1 MARPFLFTLQCLLTA
16 GLSILALPGQSQL
29 CLQPLHTAE
38 ITTGI
43 WAEEVTW
50 EVWTL
55 DGILVAGPFGPYE
68 DGITYSHELC
78 LEPGC
83 YNVLMMDSLGD
94 GWQGAELAIFDA
106 SGALVESYSMEAALG
121 SSVAALGIGGNCG
134 CTQPGTVGYDPSASW
149 DDGSCFSC
157 EVDHVAARCVLSTG
171 IWAEELQVTFVDDQ
185 NNMAFTGEDLWGP
198 MPWSNNTVYTW
209 EGCLTSECLEAQLID
224 TYGDGWQ
231 GGMMNIQTWS
241 TELGWSNIASGSVP
255 LNAFEGSV
263 HVPLDP
269 SCPIPGCTLP
279 EASNFNPQATLDDG
293 SCVRQ
298 ADNVSLYAS
307 WSLDDLAT
315 NSLGGRY
322 NDVEGLE
329 VNGREYAIVGS
340 TEGTHIIDVTDS
352 ASAEELHFLPGAD
365 GGSFVTHRDYH
376 IHETVLYAVCDQGAS
391 TLQIWDLDNLPAPPE
406 VLYDDDEFVER
417 AHNVFVDDATLT
429 LYLASSKS
437 AALNTPLLAL
447 DVTDPT
453 QPTLVADLST
463 WIGGCHDLYAWD
475 DTVWVNGSGVVRVL
489 DMNPTPHLIGS
500 LDDYPFQGGNHSGWW
515 VAEKDVYV
523 FADETHGSPLKV
535 VDASDV
541 TDLQVLS
548 LLSSETADNAIA
560 HNLMMRDDLV
570 FVSYY
575 HDGLQVFDVSDPAA
589 PNKVA
594 WYDTYLPD
602 HHNGFAGAWGVHSAL
617 PSGRVLISDVQSGL
631 FVLTLKPDSLTLCPG
646 DAVGGLGDVIVD
658 GPGRWVGQASESGWS
673 GADILWIEAL
683 EALDCPSCTGDF
695 DGDDN
700 LGVSD
705 LQVLLAD
712 LGCQTNCIA
721 DLDDD
726 GTVGVS
732 DMLVWLSEFGQPCP
746 NFD

>member
-1 MARPFLFTLQCLLTA
+1 
-16 GLSILALPGQSQL
+16 
-29 CLQPLHTAE
+29 
-38 ITTGI
+38 
-43 WAEEVTW
+43 
-50 EVWTL
+50 
-55 DGILVAGPFGPYE
+55 
-68 DGITYSHELC
+68 
-78 LEPGC
+78 
-83 YNVLMMDSLGD
+83 MD
-94 GWQGAELAIFDA
+94 
-106 SGALVESYSMEAALG
+106 
-121 SSVAALGIGGNCG
+121 
-134 CTQPGTVGYDPSASW
+134 
-149 DDGSCFSC
+149 
-157 EVDHVAARCVLSTG
+157 
-171 IWAEELQVTFVDDQ
+171 
-185 NNMAFTGEDLWGP
+185 
-198 MPWSNNTVYTW
+198 
-209 EGCLTSECLEAQLID
+209 
-224 TYGDGWQ
+224 
-231 GGMMNIQTWS
+231 IQTWS
-241 TELGWSNIASGSVP
+241 TELGWSSVASGSVP
-255 LNAFEGSV
+255 LNEFEATV

-269 SCPIPGCTLP
+269 SCPIPGCVLS
-279 EASNFNPQATLDDG
+279 EAFNFNPQATLDDG

-298 ADNVSLYAS
+298 SDNVSLFAT

-315 NSLGGRY
+315 NGLGGRY

-329 VNGREYAIVGS
+329 VGGREYAIVGS
-340 TEGTHIIDVTDS
+340 TEGTHIVDVTDS
-352 ASAEELHFLPGAD
+352 ASAVEVHFLPGAD
-365 GGSFVTHRDYH
+365 GGNFVTHRDYH
-376 IHETVLYAVCDQGAS
+376 IHETVLYAVCDQGSS
-391 TLQIWDLDNLPAPPE
+391 TLQIWDLASLPGAPV

-447 DVTDPT
+447 DVNDPT
-453 QPTLVADLST
+453 QPTLVADLSP

-515 VAEKDVYV
+515 VPEKDVYV

-548 LLSSETADNAIA
+548 LLSSETADNAIP

-575 HDGLQVFDVSDPAA
+575 HDGLQVFDVRDPAN
-589 PNKVA
+589 PQKVA

-631 FVLTLKPDSLTLCPG
+631 FVLTLEPDSVLLCPG
-646 DAVGGLGDVIVD
+646 DAVVLGDVIVD
-658 GPGRWVGQASESGWS
+658 QPGRWVAPSAQATWSGEDILWVEASES
-673 GADILWIEAL
+673 
-683 EALDCPSCTGDF
+683 LDCPACLGDF
-695 DGDDN
+695 DGNGN

-712 LGCQTNCIA
+712 LGCQTSCTA
-721 DLDDD
+721 DLNND

-732 DMLVWLSEFGQPCP
+732 DLLIWLTGFGSTCP

>member
-1 MARPFLFTLQCLLTA
+1 MARTFFLDPRGLLTSTSVLL
-16 GLSILALPGQSQL
+16 GLLGQAQL
-29 CLQPLHTAE
+29 CMQPLHTAE

-55 DGILVAGPFGPYE
+55 DGTLAAGPFGPYE
-68 DGITYSHELC
+68 DGTTFTHELC

-83 YNVLMMDSLGD
+83 YNVLMMDGAGD
-94 GWQGAELAIFDA
+94 GWQGAELRIFDSA
-106 SGALVESYSMEAALG
+106 GTLVDSYSMEAAL
-121 SSVAALGIGGNCG
+121 STSTATLGIGGDCG
-134 CTQPGTVGYDPSASW
+134 CTQPGSVGFNPSASW
-149 DDGSCFSC
+149 EDGSCISC
-157 EVDHVAARCVLSTG
+157 EAGQVAANCMLTTG

-185 NNMAFTGEDLWGP
+185 NNVAFTGEDLWGP
-198 MPWSNNTVYTW
+198 MPWSDNTVYVW
-209 EGCLTSECLEAQLID
+209 EGCLTSECLQAQLID
-224 TYGDGWQ
+224 SYGDGWQ
-231 GGMMNIQTWS
+231 GGVMNIETWS
-241 TELGWSNIASGSVP
+241 LELGWSSIASGSVP
-255 LNAFEGSV
+255 LNEFEATIS
-263 HVPLDP
+263 VPLGP
-269 SCPIPGCTLP
+269 SCPVSGCILP
-279 EASNFNPQATLDDG
+279 EAMNFNPLANVDDG

-298 ADNVSLYAS
+298 SDNVSLFAS

-315 NSLGGRY
+315 NGLGGRY

-352 ASAEELHFLPGAD
+352 ASAMEIHFLPGAD

-376 IHETVLYAVCDQGAS
+376 VLETVLYAVCDQGAS
-391 TLQIWDLDNLPAPPE
+391 TLQIWDLANLPDSPI

-437 AALNTPLLAL
+437 AGLITPLLAL
-447 DVTDPT
+447 DVNNPT

-463 WIGGCHDLYAWD
+463 WIDGCHDLFAWN

-515 VAEKDVYV
+515 DPEKDVYV

-535 VDASDV
+535 VNASDV

-548 LLSSETADNAIA
+548 LLSSETADNAIP

-575 HDGLQVFDVSDPAA
+575 HDGLQVFDLRDPAN
-589 PNKVA
+589 PHKVA

-602 HHNGFAGAWGVHSAL
+602 HHDGYAGAWGVHSAL

-631 FVLTLKPDSLTLCPG
+631 FVLNIEPDSMALCPG
-646 DAVGGLGDVIVD
+646 DAVAIGNLIVD
-658 GPGRWVGQASESGWS
+658 EPGRWVGQAFEGSWFGE
-673 GADILWIEAL
+673 DILWVEAS
-683 EALDCPSCTGDF
+683 EAPDCPACMGDF
-695 DGDDN
+695 DENGN

-712 LGCQTNCIA
+712 LGCQTTCTA
-721 DLDDD
+721 DLNDD
-726 GTVGVS
+726 GTVGVG
-732 DMLVWLSEFGQPCP
+732 DLLVWLTGFGSACP

>member
-1 MARPFLFTLQCLLTA
+1 MARLFLLAPRCLLSATS
-16 GLSILALPGQSQL
+16 LLLAFLGHAQL

-38 ITTGI
+38 ITTGT

-50 EVWTL
+50 EVTTL
-55 DGILVAGPFGPYE
+55 DGELAAGPFGPYE
-68 DGITYSHELC
+68 DGTTYTHELC

-83 YNVLMMDSLGD
+83 YNVLMMDSFGD
-94 GWQGAELAIFDA
+94 GWQGAELSIFDV
-106 SGALVESYSMEAALG
+106 SGTLVNSYSMEAAL
-121 SSVAALGIGGNCG
+121 SSATEALGIGGDCG
-134 CTQPGTVGYDPSASW
+134 CTQPGSVGYNPSASW
-149 DDGSCFSC
+149 DDGSCYSC
-157 EVDHVAARCVLSTG
+157 QEGEVGASCMLTTG
-171 IWAEELQVTFVDDQ
+171 IWAEELQVTFLDDQ
-185 NNMAFTGEDLWGP
+185 NNVAFTGEDLWGP
-198 MPWSNNTVYTW
+198 MPWSNNTVYAW
-209 EGCLTSECLEAQLID
+209 EGCLASECLQAQLVD

-231 GGMMNIQTWS
+231 GGVMDIQTWS
-241 TELGWSNIASGSVP
+241 TELGWSSVASGSVP
-255 LNAFEGSV
+255 LNEFEATV

-269 SCPIPGCTLP
+269 SCPIPGCVLS
-279 EASNFNPQATLDDG
+279 EAFNFNPQATLDDG

-298 ADNVSLYAS
+298 SDNVSLFAT

-315 NSLGGRY
+315 NGLGGRY

-329 VNGREYAIVGS
+329 VGGREYAIVGS
-340 TEGTHIIDVTDS
+340 TEGTHIVDVTDS
-352 ASAEELHFLPGAD
+352 ASAVEVHFLPGAD
-365 GGSFVTHRDYH
+365 GGNFVTHRDYH
-376 IHETVLYAVCDQGAS
+376 IHETVLYAVCDQGSS
-391 TLQIWDLDNLPAPPE
+391 TLQIWDLASLPGAPV

-447 DVTDPT
+447 DVNDPT
-453 QPTLVADLST
+453 QPTLVADLSP

-515 VAEKDVYV
+515 VPEKDVYV

-548 LLSSETADNAIA
+548 LLSSETADNAIP

-575 HDGLQVFDVSDPAA
+575 HDGLQVFDVRDPAN
-589 PNKVA
+589 PQKVA

-631 FVLTLKPDSLTLCPG
+631 FVLTLEPDSVLLCPG
-646 DAVGGLGDVIVD
+646 DAVVLGDVIVD
-658 GPGRWVGQASESGWS
+658 QPGRWVAPSAQATWSGEDILWVEASES
-673 GADILWIEAL
+673 
-683 EALDCPSCTGDF
+683 LDCPACLGDF
-695 DGDDN
+695 DGNGN

-712 LGCQTNCIA
+712 LGCQTSCTA
-721 DLDDD
+721 DLNND

-732 DMLVWLSEFGQPCP
+732 DLLIWLTGFGSTCP

>member
-1 MARPFLFTLQCLLTA
+1 M
-16 GLSILALPGQSQL
+16 
-29 CLQPLHTAE
+29 
-38 ITTGI
+38 TTGI

-50 EVWTL
+50 EIWTL
-55 DGILVAGPFGPYE
+55 DGTLAAGPFGPYQDE
-68 DGITYSHELC
+68 TTYTHELC
-78 LEPGC
+78 LEAGC
-83 YNVLMMDSLGD
+83 YEVLMMDSFGD
-94 GWQGAELAIFDA
+94 GWQGAELRIFDV
-106 SGALVESYSMEAALG
+106 SGSLVDTFGMEAAL
-121 SSVAALGIGGNCG
+121 SSSTAPLGIGGSCG
-134 CTQPGTVGYDPSASW
+134 CSEPESVGYDPAASW

-157 EVDHVAARCVLSTG
+157 PEGQVGASVVLTTG

-185 NNMAFTGEDLWGP
+185 NNVAFTGEDLWGP
-198 MPWSNNTVYTW
+198 MPWSNNTVYAW
-209 EGCLTSECLEAQLID
+209 EGCLTSECLVAQLVD
-224 TYGDGWQ
+224 TFGDGWQ
-231 GGMMNIQTWS
+231 GGVMEVQTWS
-241 TELGWSNIASGSVP
+241 TELGWTSIASGSVP
-255 LNAFEGSV
+255 LNEFLATLSI
-263 HVPLDP
+263 PLDP
-269 SCPIPGCTLP
+269 SCPIPGCMLP
-279 EASNFNPQATLDDG
+279 EAFNFSPQATVDDG
-293 SCVRQ
+293 SCVQ
-298 ADNVSLYAS
+298 QSDNVSLFAS

-315 NSLGGRY
+315 NGLGGRY

-340 TEGTHIIDVTDS
+340 TEGTHIVDVTDS
-352 ASAEELHFLPGAD
+352 AMAVEIHFLPGAD

-391 TLQIWDLDNLPAPPE
+391 TLQIWDLVNLPATPE

-417 AHNVFVDDATLT
+417 AHNVFVDDATMT

-447 DVTDPT
+447 DVSDPT
-453 QPTLVADLST
+453 QPALVADLSP
-463 WIGGCHDLYAWD
+463 WIGSCHDLYAWD

-489 DMNPTPHLIGS
+489 DMNPTPHLVGS

-515 VAEKDVYV
+515 VPQSKIYV

-548 LLSSETADNAIA
+548 LLSSETATDAIP

-575 HDGLQVFDVSDPAA
+575 HDGLQVFDVRDPAN

-617 PSGRVLISDVQSGL
+617 PSGHILISDVQSGL
-631 FVLTLKPDSLTLCPG
+631 FVLTLEPDSMALCPG
-646 DAVGGLGDVIVD
+646 DALVVGDLTVD
-658 GPGRWVGQASESGWS
+658 QPGRWVGQAPDGSWFGEN
-673 GADILWIEAL
+673 ILWVEAL
-683 EALDCPSCTGDF
+683 EAPDCPACTGDF
-695 DGDDN
+695 DEDGN

-705 LQVLLAD
+705 LQVLLSD
-712 LGCQTNCIA
+712 LGCQTSCTA
-721 DLDDD
+721 DLDND
-726 GTVGVS
+726 GTVAVS
-732 DMLVWLSEFGQPCP
+732 DLLVWLMGFGQPCP

>member
-1 MARPFLFTLQCLLTA
+1 MWSFCLFASLVLSKSGRAQFCLE
-16 GLSILALPGQSQL
+16 
-29 CLQPLHTAE
+29 PLHTAE

-55 DGILVAGPFGPYE
+55 DGELVAGPFGPYE
-68 DGITYSHELC
+68 DETTYTHELC

-83 YNVLMMDSLGD
+83 YEVLMMDSFGD
-94 GWQGAELAIFDA
+94 GWQGASLDIYNSE
-106 SGALVESYSMEAALG
+106 GGLVGSFSMEAAL
-121 SSVAALGIGGNCG
+121 SSSTATLGIGGMCG
-134 CTQPGTVGYDPSASW
+134 CTNPSAAGFNPEAVW
-149 DDGSCFSC
+149 DDGSCFECPQGETPSI
-157 EVDHVAARCVLSTG
+157 AVLTTG
-171 IWAEELQVTFVDDQ
+171 IWAEELQVTFVNDQ
-185 NNMAFTGEDLWGP
+185 GNTLFTGEDLWGP
-198 MPWSNNTVYTW
+198 MPWSNNTVYAW
-209 EGCLTSECLEAQLID
+209 EGCLASECLHAELVD

-231 GGMMNIQTWS
+231 GGFLEIQTWS
-241 TELGWSNIASGSVP
+241 SGDGWSTVAYGTVPPNESNAVVSVP
-255 LNAFEGSV
+255 LA
-263 HVPLDP
+263 PD
-269 SCPIPGCTLP
+269 CPIVGCTLS
-279 EASNFNPQATLDDG
+279 EAFNYNPQANVDDG

-298 ADNVSLYAS
+298 ADNASLHAA
-307 WSLDDLAT
+307 WSDDDLPT
-315 NSLGGRY
+315 NGLGGSY
-322 NDVEGLE
+322 SDVEGLA
-329 VNGREYAIVGS
+329 VNGREYAILGS
-340 TEGTHIIDVTDS
+340 TLGTHIIDVTDS
-352 ASAEELHFLPGAD
+352 ASAFEVHFLPGAD

-376 IHETVLYAVCDQGAS
+376 VHETLLYAVCDQGAS
-391 TLQIWDLDNLPAPPE
+391 TLQIWDLAGLPSEPE

-437 AALNTPLLAL
+437 AALNSPLLAL

-453 QPTLVADLST
+453 NPTLLANLAP
-463 WIGGCHDLYAWD
+463 WIGGCHDLFAWN

-515 VAEKDVYV
+515 DPQNQIYV

-535 VDASDV
+535 VDASDA

-548 LLSSETADNAIA
+548 LLSSGTADNAIP

-575 HDGLQVFDVSDPAA
+575 HDGLQVFDVSDPAN
-589 PNKVA
+589 PEKVA
-594 WYDTYLPD
+594 WYDTFLPD

-631 FVLTLKPDSLTLCPG
+631 FVINLVPESVALCPG
-646 DAVGGLGDVIVD
+646 DSVAVGNLNVTQ
-658 GPGRWVGQASESGWS
+658 PGRWVGLSEEESWYGEDIVWVEASE
-673 GADILWIEAL
+673 AP
-683 EALDCPSCTGDF
+683 DCPGCAGDF
-695 DGDDN
+695 DENDV

-705 LQVLLAD
+705 LQVLLAEI
-712 LGCQTNCIA
+712 GCAENCSA
-721 DLDDD
+721 DLDGD
-726 GTVGVS
+726 GAVAVM
-732 DMLVWLSEFGQPCP
+732 DLLIWLGGFGQPCP

>member
-1 MARPFLFTLQCLLTA
+1 MARILLLDLRCLFTTA
-16 GLSILALPGQSQL
+16 LCIPSVLGQAQV

-55 DGILVAGPFGPYE
+55 DGTLAAGPFGPYE
-68 DGITYSHELC
+68 DGTTYLQELC

-83 YNVLMMDSLGD
+83 YNVLMMDSFGD
-94 GWQGAELAIFDA
+94 GWQGAELAIFDV
-106 SGALVESYSMEAALG
+106 SGTLVDSYSMEDAL
-121 SSVAALGIGGNCG
+121 SSSTATLGIGGDCG
-134 CTQPGTVGYDPSASW
+134 CTQPGSVGYNPSASW

-157 EVDHVAARCVLSTG
+157 EADQVAANCVLTTG
-171 IWAEELQVTFVDDQ
+171 IWAEELQVTFVNEQ
-185 NNMAFTGEDLWGP
+185 NIVAFTGEDLWGP
-198 MPWSNNTVYTW
+198 MPWSNNTVYAW
-209 EGCLTSECLEAQLID
+209 EGCLTSECLQAQLID

-231 GGMMNIQTWS
+231 GGVMYIQTWS
-241 TELGWSNIASGSVP
+241 TELGWSSIASGSVP
-255 LNAFEGSV
+255 INAFEATV
-263 HVPLDP
+263 HVPLDLD
-269 SCPIPGCTLP
+269 CPIPGCMLP

-298 ADNVSLYAS
+298 SDNVSLFAA

-315 NSLGGRY
+315 NGLGGRY

-340 TEGTHIIDVTDS
+340 TEGTHIVDVTDS
-352 ASAEELHFLPGAD
+352 ASAVEIHFLPGAD

-391 TLQIWDLDNLPAPPE
+391 TLQIWDLANLPATPE
-406 VLYDDDEFVER
+406 VLYDDDEFVAR

-429 LYLASSKS
+429 LYLASAKS

-447 DVTDPT
+447 DVTSPT
-453 QPTLVADLST
+453 QPTLVADLSP

-515 VAEKDVYV
+515 DPEKNVYV

-548 LLSSETADNAIA
+548 LLSSETADNAIP

-575 HDGLQVFDVSDPAA
+575 HDGLQVFDVRDPAN
-589 PNKVA
+589 PQKVA

-602 HHNGFAGAWGVHSAL
+602 HHNGFAGAWGVHSVL

-631 FVLTLKPDSLTLCPG
+631 FVLALEPDSLTLCPG
-646 DAVGGLGDVIVD
+646 DAVVLGDVIVD
-658 GPGRWVGQASESGWS
+658 QPGRWVGQASESEWFGE
-673 GADILWIEAL
+673 DILWIEAS
-683 EALDCPSCTGDF
+683 EAPDCPACTGDF
-695 DGDDN
+695 DEDGN

-712 LGCQTNCIA
+712 LGCQTNCSA
-721 DLDDD
+721 DLDNDA
-726 GTVGVS
+726 TVSVS
-732 DMLVWLSEFGQPCP
+732 DLLVWLTGFGQPCP